1 MWQDLERVVS
11 LGSIHS
17 RWTCFERCGK
27 QKLRQGPDVR
37 EAKLNSRLDTL
48 SMGAFY
54 AMTCGHARPD
64 ESNSNIIASPK
75 GDRTVAAVK
84 GVNVNREG
92 NAILLGQQ
100 SQGFSEFEI
109 IRPGTILGT
118 DRT

>member
-1 MWQDLERVVS
+1 MEH
-11 LGSIHS
+11 G
-17 RWTCFERCGK
+17 
-27 QKLRQGPDVR
+27 
-37 EAKLNSRLDTL
+37 
-48 SMGAFY
+48 GAVPRGRT
-54 AMTCGHARPD
+54 MTCGHARSD

-109 IRPGTILGT
+109 ITIRPSVS
-118 DRT
+118 R